1 MDRVPAFPKPQSPV
15 QVQPAHV
22 PQPPGPGPPF
32 IRRAA
37 ECRESRRRVLP
48 SLGLWPPFP
57 TPIAP
62 SEAFWPPSTS
72 DSLGSQHHD
81 PAWHPTHAAAEQS
94 KGPRDAPTAQPQAH
108 PPAAGRHLAAP
119 QQVPR
124 IPAGEPCGRHA
135 DAKVSGGSISGGC
148 GVAGTQNSCSGDET
162 GAEPWGR
169 WMG

>member
-32 IRRAA
+32 IHRSA
-37 ECRESRRRVLP
+37 ECRQPCRRVLP
-48 SLGLWPPFP
+48 NLGLWAPFP

-62 SEAFWPPSTS
+62 SEAFWPPSTT
-72 DSLGSQHHD
+72 DSLGGQHHD

-94 KGPRDAPTAQPQAH
+94 EGSWDAPAAQPQAH

-124 IPAGEPCGRHA
+124 IPAGEPRGRHA
-135 DAKVSGGSISGGC
+135 DAKVSGESASRSFNVGG
-148 GVAGTQNSCSGDET
+148 THLNSCSGDKT
-162 GAEPWGR
+162 CAEP
-169 WMG
+169 

>member
-22 PQPPGPGPPF
+22 PQPPGPGPSF
-32 IRRAA
+32 IRRSA
-37 ECRESRRRVLP
+37 ECRQPCRRLLP
-48 SLGLWPPFP
+48 SLRLRAPLP
-57 TPIAP
+57 TTITP

-72 DSLGSQHHD
+72 DSLGSQYHD
-81 PAWHPTHAAAEQS
+81 PAWHPTHAAAEQG
-94 KGPRDAPTAQPQAH
+94 KGPRDTPATQPQAH

-135 DAKVSGGSISGGC
+135 DAKVSVKSASGSFN
-148 GVAGTQNSCSGDET
+148 VAGTYQNSCSGDKIRT
-162 GAEPWGR
+162 EP
-169 WMG
+169 

>member
-32 IRRAA
+32 IRRSA
-37 ECRESRRRVLP
+37 ECRQPCRRVLP
-48 SLGLWPPFP
+48 GLGLWAPVP

-94 KGPRDAPTAQPQAH
+94 EGPRDASAAQPQAH
-108 PPAAGRHLAAP
+108 PPVAGRHLAAP

-124 IPAGEPCGRHA
+124 IPAGEPRGRHA
-135 DAKVSGGSISGGC
+135 DAKVSGEKKKALM
-148 GVAGTQNSCSGDET
+148 V
-162 GAEPWGR
+162 
-169 WMG
+169 